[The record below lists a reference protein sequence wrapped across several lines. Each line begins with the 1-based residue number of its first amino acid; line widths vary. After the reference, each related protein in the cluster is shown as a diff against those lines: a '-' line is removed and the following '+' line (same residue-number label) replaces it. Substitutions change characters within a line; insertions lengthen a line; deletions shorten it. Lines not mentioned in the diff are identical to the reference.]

1 MEKVDRI
8 CAEVGRDPREVERS
22 VAPLV
27 RMTGGAGRKSG
38 DPAMAAIPP
47 LSGEPEV
54 LAAELRA
61 LAAMGVAH
69 VQLVLDPI
77 TIDSIAEL
85 APMLAMLDAE

>member
-1 MEKVDRI
+1 MGTFLKKLDSVRWDILRS
-8 CAEVGRDPREVERS
+8 CS

-27 RMTGGAGRKSG
+27 RMTGGKGRPSG
-38 DPAMAAIPP
+38 DPAMGKIPP
-47 LSGEPEV
+47 ISGEPEA

-61 LAAMGVAH
+61 LADVGIAH

-85 APMLAMLDAE
+85 ATMLALLDQ

>member
-1 MEKVDRI
+1 MLEKVDRI
-8 CAEVGRDPREVERS
+8 CAEVGRDSKEIERS

-27 RMTGGAGRKSG
+27 RMTGGKGRPSG
-38 DPAMAAIPP
+38 DPKMSMIAPI
-47 LSGEPEV
+47 SGEPET

-61 LAAMGVAH
+61 LAEMGIAH

-85 APMLAMLDAE
+85 APMLALLDQ